1 MRYVR
6 NCECKCCHPDTFGT
20 HASDGHD
27 TCTDFE
33 YFYED
38 MDTPDH
44 CSSEGCS
51 GMHIECPDSGEHNE
65 HGVNEATYHNCVC
78 GCCHPPENGAA
89 TSCTNYEY
97 FPWHAPSERHCT
109 AAMCSSRNS
118 ECLDASADNEHGVV
132 EA

>member
-6 NCECKCCHPDTFGT
+6 NCECKCCQPDTFGT

-109 AAMCSSRNS
+109 AVMCSSRNS
-118 ECLDASADNEHGVV
+118 ECPDAGAHNEHGVV